1 VEGLAVRRVFGLM
14 DTATA
19 RRLARPLTVLALV
32 LYAATLVLDF
42 VHGTVRLLAIPFSR
56 QLTMLEF
63 LRHVADKQS
72 PLNVVLVNLVIVVLP
87 LLLLSAALLAAWL
100 PPRAQPPPLR
110 AGIRWLRWRGWMIAA
125 LGIVFVL
132 GLRAA
137 ASATGGPQLKLLPG
151 GWCFCVALGV
161 AALSLTAAAPQR
173 GEGESRRR
181 ATPVAAAAN

>member
-1 VEGLAVRRVFGLM
+1 MRRVFGLM

-19 RRLARPLTVLALV
+19 RRLARPLTVLALA

-56 QLTMLEF
+56 NLTLPEF
-63 LRHVADKQS
+63 LRHVADKQ
-72 PLNVVLVNLVIVVLP
+72 PLLNVVLVNVVVVALP
-87 LLLLSAALLAAWL
+87 LLLLLAALLAAWL
-100 PPRAQPPPLR
+100 PPRAQAAPLR
-110 AGIRWLRWRGWMIAA
+110 ASIRWLRWRGWMIAA

-173 GEGESRRR
+173 GEGEARRR
-181 ATPVAAAAN
+181 ADPAGSAA

>member
-1 VEGLAVRRVFGLM
+1 MRRVFGLM

-19 RRLARPLTVLALV
+19 RRLARPLTVLALA

-56 QLTMLEF
+56 NLTLLEF
-63 LRHVADKQS
+63 LRHVADKQ
-72 PLNVVLVNLVIVVLP
+72 PLLNVVLVNVVVVALP
-87 LLLLSAALLAAWL
+87 LLLLLAALLAAWL
-100 PPRAQPPPLR
+100 PPRAQPAPLR
-110 AGIRWLRWRGWMIAA
+110 ATVRWLRWRGWMIAA

-173 GEGESRRR
+173 GEGEARRR
-181 ATPVAAAAN
+181 AAPAGSAA